1 MSQADV
7 EQVIG
12 RLATDERWRAR
23 YRRAQAEALDAL
35 TAEAALDVT
44 ATERRALLELAPE
57 ALEAFA
63 GALDPRLQRFRGTR

>member
-23 YRRAQAEALDAL
+23 YRHAKAEALDAL
-35 TAEAALDVT
+35 TAEASLEVT
-44 ATERRALLELAPE
+44 ASERRALLELAPE
-57 ALEAFA
+57 ALETFA
-63 GALDPRLQRFRGTR
+63 GALDPRLQRLRGSR